1 MEHKN
6 THIFINETEGAKD
19 RFNYKV
25 EAEDIMLDLK
35 VLLKEYYAATF
46 GINGKS
52 LKISFNNGQVFK
64 LSVLEEK

>member
-1 MEHKN
+1 MTKENHL
-6 THIFINETEGAKD
+6 FVAETEGAKD

-46 GINGKS
+46 SADEKS
-52 LKISFNNGQVFK
+52 LKIRFNNGQVFK
-64 LSVLEEK
+64 LSVSEEK